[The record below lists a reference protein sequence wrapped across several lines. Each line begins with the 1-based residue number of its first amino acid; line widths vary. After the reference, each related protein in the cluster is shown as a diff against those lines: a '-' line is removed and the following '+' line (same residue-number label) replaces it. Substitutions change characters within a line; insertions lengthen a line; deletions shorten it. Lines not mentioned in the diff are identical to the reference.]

1 MKNEGYTIIGGL
13 SLMMIA
19 FPFSLIAYNEPCEV
33 KGPFAAL
40 VALVS
45 WTVFLYCLNKEVE

>member
-1 MKNEGYTIIGGL
+1 VKNEGYTIIGGL